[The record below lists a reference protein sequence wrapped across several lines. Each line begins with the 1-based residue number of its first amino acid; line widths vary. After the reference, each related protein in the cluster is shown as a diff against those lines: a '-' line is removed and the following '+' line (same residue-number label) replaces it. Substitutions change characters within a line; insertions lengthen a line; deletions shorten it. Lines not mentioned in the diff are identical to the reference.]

1 MSDTNQRPPPPG
13 KAESLFA
20 AWAARIEAGERI
32 EFESVVRR
40 HPECAR
46 ELEQLHDDWLQ
57 FAPLL
62 SRVVPGLVASES
74 GVLVPPLASAKDD
87 DAPPSSD
94 ELFARLGLHGAG
106 ESRYRFRA
114 VIGRG
119 GGGVVLRVWDSKLNR
134 ALAMKVVLGREE
146 ERLSGDT
153 PRVDGRTLSRFVDEA
168 RIAAQLN
175 HPGIVPVHELGA
187 DDAGR
192 AFFTM
197 KLVKGED
204 LACIF
209 EKVFT
214 GEGDWNQPRAL
225 GYLLRVCEAMAY
237 AHDKGV
243 VHRDLKP
250 ANVMV
255 GPYGEV
261 HVMDWGLARVLGEKD
276 TRDLRIRPQT
286 QPPISAVDS
295 FRAGE
300 RKAQADS
307 PLITMDGA
315 AVGTPA
321 YMSPEQARGEL
332 EDVGPRSDVY
342 AVGAML
348 YHLLTGEPPFTP
360 RGAHV
365 PQLVVLTNVMHGP
378 PKPVEELSPRAAP
391 ELVAICEKAMQR
403 QSTSRYGSML
413 ELAADL
419 RAFLEGRVVEAYET
433 GTWAE
438 TKKWV
443 QRNRALA
450 ASLLVTGLAVA
461 GAVVALLWAF
471 SQQKD
476 AVLVAEQSA
485 ERERAAAERAQADE
499 QRANQATLAAR
510 AAKIR
515 ADEVARAAEETAYV
529 AAIVGAQSALNAN
542 EPANLRRLLD
552 SAPERLR
559 DWEWGYL
566 NAVSDTSLR
575 TLDGPD
581 APVNSASFSPDGT
594 RVVTASE
601 DGSVRVSDAALGVE
615 LGKIEWE
622 TWIAMRSAAF
632 STDGSRIL
640 AVGNFCALVLDS
652 TGDCVVSTLKSP
664 KYESLWFGSASCSV
678 DGTRIVT
685 AGGHPNDLLVMVWDA
700 ESGHALKELV
710 GHAVGVWSATF
721 SPDGT
726 RVVSA
731 SDDGTARVWN
741 SATGELIWKLEGH
754 TQEVLSAS
762 FSPDG
767 ARIVTASRDRTAGL
781 WDAATG
787 QLIRKLEA
795 HTDGVVSA
803 TFSPDG
809 TRTATA
815 SWDNTACMWDAATG
829 HLLWRFEF
837 HTDWVSSA
845 TFSPDGTRI
854 VTTSGDGT
862 ACLWDAAT
870 GELLEILRGH
880 TDAVLG
886 ANFSADG
893 ARVVTA
899 SSDNTARVW
908 DATSER
914 ARRRALMRAI
924 VRSAGPSRVAT
935 SPDGKLVAT
944 SRRSRGPVWV
954 WESASG
960 SEIVK
965 LEGHGDDVERMTF
978 SRDGTRLL
986 TASRDLSVRVWDV
999 ATGTELAELEGPPS
1013 AVKDLSFCE
1022 DGTRILGRLND
1033 PTLYVWDAATGR
1045 KIANLEGITASLSPD
1060 GTRMLVGCTDGL
1072 MRVFDLHSGREI
1084 ATLEMLRSS
1093 NPTACFSPDG
1103 RRILETATEAELRL
1117 WDAVGGRVVAKLEG
1131 HRSAIRSA
1139 CFSLDGTRIVTASDD
1154 GTARV
1159 WDVATGRELALLEGH
1174 TDSVWSASFNA
1185 DGSRIVTTSDDGS
1198 LRVWSSVGGRQ
1209 LAKLKNPF
1217 GRAESV
1223 RFSADGTTILA
1234 DWDWIS
1240 RATSLDSVPYR
1251 ERYAEHQSVAAAR
1264 SAGER
1269 ALLDALA
1276 KSKDYVEAGAR
1287 LHGDTSLDPFVRRA
1301 ATLRLSERCNV
1312 ARGKARDLAF
1322 ARAER
1327 EWIRRMLGWDRWT
1340 SESEAESALRAVPG
1354 VPADVQDLRRSA
1366 QRLVGPEEI
1375 PGDAMRAFV
1384 LARRAVA
1391 ETNCNSHNWCLDTL
1405 ARALFRLGSFD
1416 EALDHQRAALA
1427 AAPDGMKEEFDSYL
1441 KRLEADIA
1449 EWRDE
1454 NGQLRVAKWTA
1465 KLEELDRQ
1473 IAELEADPDVRMWLA
1488 YKR

>member
-197 KLVKGED
+197 KLVKGEN

-276 TRDLRIRPQT
+276 TRDLRIRPQP

-360 RGAHV
+360 RGAHA

-443 QRNRALA
+443 QRNKALA
-450 ASLLVTGLAVA
+450 VSLLVTVLAIA
-461 GAVVALLWAF
+461 ALIVALIWAF
-471 SQQKD
+471 AQQKH
-476 AVLVAEQSA
+476 VAEVAQANERRAMSA
-485 ERERAAAERAQADE
+485 EADV
-499 QRANQATLAAR
+499 R
-510 AAKIR
+510 AAK
-515 ADEVARAAEETAYV
+515 AQAEALARASEESDYV
-529 AAIVGAQSALNAN
+529 AALGGVAVALKASEPTIVRQ
-542 EPANLRRLLD
+542 LLD
-552 SAPERLR
+552 SVPERLR
-559 DWEWGYL
+559 NWEWRYL
-566 NAVSDTSLR
+566 DASSDTSLLKLEGQ
-575 TLDGPD
+575 TP
-581 APVNSASFSPDGT
+581 SWSPDGT
-594 RVVTASE
+594 GIVTTLDDFTVCLWDTAS
-601 DGSVRVSDAALGVE
+601 GRE
-615 LGKIEWE
+615 L
-622 TWIAMRSAAF
+622 
-632 STDGSRIL
+632 
-640 AVGNFCALVLDS
+640 
-652 TGDCVVSTLKSP
+652 
-664 KYESLWFGSASCSV
+664 
-678 DGTRIVT
+678 
-685 AGGHPNDLLVMVWDA
+685 
-700 ESGHALKELV
+700 
-710 GHAVGVWSATF
+710 
-721 SPDGT
+721 
-726 RVVSA
+726 
-731 SDDGTARVWN
+731 AR
-741 SATGELIWKLEGH
+741 LEGH
-754 TQEVLSAS
+754 TSAVNSAS

-767 ARIVTASRDRTAGL
+767 ARIVTASADETARV
-781 WDAATG
+781 WDATRGRELVKLDGHMGVVLSASFSPDGKRVVTGSSDKLGRVWEVEGGRELARLEGHTSDVYSARFSPDGLLIVTTSSPADRFARVWNAQSGQELARLDYDGWHCVSASFSPDGLRVVTAFGEGSVLVWDATG
-787 QLIRKLEA
+787 GREPARLPGPRRWCSGA
-795 HTDGVVSA
+795 S
-803 TFSPDG
+803 FSPDG
-809 TRTATA
+809 TRIVAA
-815 SWDNTACMWDAATG
+815 FDDGSARVWDV
-829 HLLWRFEF
+829 
-837 HTDWVSSA
+837 VSSQHVA
-845 TFSPDGTRI
+845 TLHGNSSSAVVEASFSPDGTRI
-854 VTTSGDGT
+854 VTACRDGV
-862 ACLWDAAT
+862 ARVWDASSGLELAT
-870 GELLEILRGH
+870 LAGHPGGLSSASFSPDGRRVVTESFDGFARVWDAGPGRRKLAELNGH
-880 TDAVLG
+880 TRAVSN
-886 ANFSADG
+886 ANFSPDG
-893 ARVVTA
+893 TRIVTA
-899 SSDNTARVW
+899 SHDNTTRVWDAVSWLELAKLEGHTSRVTDANFSPDGMRIVTASIDDTARVW
-908 DATSER
+908 DAVSWREL
-914 ARRRALMRAI
+914 A
-924 VRSAGPSRVAT
+924 
-935 SPDGKLVAT
+935 
-944 SRRSRGPVWV
+944 
-954 WESASG
+954 
-960 SEIVK
+960 K
-965 LEGHGDDVERMTF
+965 LEGHSGWVNSASFSPDGERIV
-978 SRDGTRLL
+978 
-986 TASRDLSVRVWDV
+986 TASRDLTAR
-999 ATGTELAELEGPPS
+999 A
-1013 AVKDLSFCE
+1013 
-1022 DGTRILGRLND
+1022 
-1033 PTLYVWDAATGR
+1033 WDAA
-1045 KIANLEGITASLSPD
+1045 
-1060 GTRMLVGCTDGL
+1060 
-1072 MRVFDLHSGREI
+1072 SGREL
-1084 ATLEMLRSS
+1084 AKLNGHSS
-1093 NPTACFSPDG
+1093 TVNGARFSP
-1103 RRILETATEAELRL
+1103 
-1117 WDAVGGRVVAKLEG
+1117 
-1131 HRSAIRSA
+1131 
-1139 CFSLDGTRIVTASDD
+1139 DGTRIVTASDD

-1159 WDVATGRELALLEGH
+1159 WDAASWRELTTLVAHTSSVTSACFSPDGARIVTASMDETARVWDAASGRELANLKHTRAVLSASFSPDGGRIVTASEDRTVRVWDAVSWRELAKLEGH
-1174 TDSVWSASFNA
+1174 THWVRSASFSL
-1185 DGSRIVTTSDDGS
+1185 DGTRLITASDDGS
-1198 LRVWSSVGGRQ
+1198 ARIW
-1209 LAKLKNPF
+1209 
-1217 GRAESV
+1217 
-1223 RFSADGTTILA
+1223 
-1234 DWDWIS
+1234 
-1240 RATSLDSVPYR
+1240 DSVPYR
-1251 ERYAEHQSVAAAR
+1251 RR
-1264 SAGER
+1264 SAEYRALEEALPQGER
-1269 ALLDALA
+1269 KFEEEVVRSGDFLGA
-1276 KSKDYVEAGAR
+1276 YVHLR
-1287 LHGDTSLDPFVRRA
+1287 DDPSIDPILRRA
-1301 ATLRLSERCNV
+1301 ALNALSRRSASARELAKALESKRCERTWV
-1312 ARGKARDLAF
+1312 A
-1322 ARAER
+1322 
-1327 EWIRRMLGWDRWT
+1327 RMLGR
-1340 SESEAESALRAVPG
+1340 EAWQTEGDIELRLPAAQEALIDPENSRAWRDPNA
-1354 VPADVQDLRRSA
+1354 PPDV
-1366 QRLVGPEEI
+1366 RLE
-1375 PGDAMRAFV
+1375 FQV
-1384 LARRAVA
+1384 LAEVVRTRDPSA
-1391 ETNCNSHNWCLDTL
+1391 SLDDL
-1405 ARALFRLGSFD
+1405 DAALHEIVARALFSLGHFD
-1416 EALDHQRAALA
+1416 EALAKQRDALDHADERWKADYQRA
-1427 AAPDGMKEEFDSYL
+1427 
-1441 KRLEADIA
+1441 LERMEAEIA